1 MAETLEKQIC
11 QACGVDIRPKALFCF
26 NCGSQVASDE
36 DVEIENQHQKKI
48 SNAWFKEEITENK
61 VVEKTPVATKKKKSE
76 PVGEKPAGFQPKVI
90 GKTGAEKKS
99 LEKPDSL
106 SELRT
111 AASMRNKS
119 KLETKKAV
127 EVVWDEPKSAPNI
140 WFLLVTLILAGF
152 AVFVLFAMLTLR

>member
-36 DVEIENQHQKKI
+36 DVEIENQNQKKI

-61 VVEKTPVATKKKKSE
+61 VVEKTPAVTKPKKSE
-76 PVGEKPAGFQPKVI
+76 PVIEKPSGFKPKLTGKAGP
-90 GKTGAEKKS
+90 EKKS
-99 LEKPDSL
+99 PEKIDSV
-106 SELRT
+106 SELKT
-111 AASMRNKS
+111 AASIRNRT
-119 KLETKKAV
+119 KLENRPSV

-140 WFLLVTLILAGF
+140 WFLLVSLILAGF